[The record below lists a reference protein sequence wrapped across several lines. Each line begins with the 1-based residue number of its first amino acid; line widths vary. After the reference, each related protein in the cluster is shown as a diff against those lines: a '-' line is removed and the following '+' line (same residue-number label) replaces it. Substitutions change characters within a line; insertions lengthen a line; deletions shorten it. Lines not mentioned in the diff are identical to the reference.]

1 MIVLRWI
8 LLLCIVAFSRMAN
21 GTDGNE
27 EAGDLKDFDASFQK
41 QFDDYLKSSIEKKD
55 RFIRHAQKSRKPTD
69 KISKYGHLPNCYYK
83 NVLTKHVV
91 CMKKKCITFQRYVKQ
106 RVCV

>member
-41 QFDDYLKSSIEKKD
+41 QFDD